1 MIERRATHLFV
12 AVMDME
18 SRQLSLLNSEST
30 VTQEEEKSTAES
42 ECSFEVIETHLL
54 RTRAHFCAAFR
65 DNTDLTLE
73 VCNLL

>member
-1 MIERRATHLFV
+1 MGV
-12 AVMDME
+12 E
-18 SRQLSLLNSEST
+18 SGQLSLLNSEST
-30 VTQEEEKSTAES
+30 ITQEEEKSTAES
-42 ECSFEVIETHLL
+42 KCLFEIIETHLL